1 MDLEVL
7 KIASN
12 TKNHRVLSNRTH
24 FSKLKNPICGDEMDI
39 SLKII
44 GKKIKDF
51 GYQCKSCIYCQASV
65 SLLSRKSINKSTD
78 KVKNVLEIAINFF
91 DNKDLLFLLNGLFLI
106 KYLKK
111 KIFLEKNV

>member
-78 KVKNVLEIAINFF
+78 KVSNLMEIAINFF
-91 DNKDLLFLLNGLFLI
+91 DNKKSTFPREWSIFNKIF
-106 KYLKK
+106 KK

>member
-1 MDLEVL
+1 MNTEQAFKKANLIIDFTVPKCTFEVL

-44 GKKIKDF
+44 GKKKFSNKLIK
-51 GYQCKSCIYCQASV
+51 
-65 SLLSRKSINKSTD
+65 
-78 KVKNVLEIAINFF
+78 
-91 DNKDLLFLLNGLFLI
+91 LLNLSE
-106 KYLKK
+106 KK
-111 KIFLEKNV
+111 NIQK